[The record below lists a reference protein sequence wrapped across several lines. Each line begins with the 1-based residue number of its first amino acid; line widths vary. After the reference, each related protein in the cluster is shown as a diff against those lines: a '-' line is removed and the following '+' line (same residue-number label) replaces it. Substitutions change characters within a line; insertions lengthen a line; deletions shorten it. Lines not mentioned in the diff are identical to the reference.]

1 MKVKIILS
9 SIVLII
15 VVSILGF
22 WTYTYK
28 IQKENES
35 FERKMASIVKENGVE
50 DLLNRAG
57 LKVRDIYFSDDGID
71 VFLKDDSDYRY
82 SLSEREN
89 IYVFEKAKVSVIYI
103 TSYSQSQIKTG
114 SGIILSKDGYILTNK
129 HVIEGANSIEV
140 KLIDD
145 RILKAKLIGFDN
157 ETDLAVL
164 KIEAND
170 LTAFKLLKSDWVVVG
185 QKVIA
190 IANPRGFE
198 RSLTTG
204 VVSGLA
210 RPIRDLNK
218 GIILDMIQT
227 DALVSKG
234 SSGGALLDNKGRL
247 IGLITSMESS
257 SGIFEATSF
266 AVPVNTIID
275 VVSQLIEFKEVK
287 RGWVDFEFINLDE
300 RLKEYGKLPTDKG
313 LLVTKVDKEGK
324 LKVEGSKVM
333 YKNKSIQLSSDI
345 ITKVNNQEVND
356 FSDFYILLSASKPGD
371 DITLSIL
378 RNKKEIQ
385 VNMKLIERGNLGH
398 NP

>member
-50 DLLNRAG
+50 DLLNRSG